1 MADRKETNRVPFTV
15 KWLEKVP
22 FPKKG
27 RAHYYDANLKHLG
40 LRVESPDRKI
50 FFWFRKV
57 NGEPTFK
64 KIGTYPATPIATAHG
79 QVNRF
84 DAQLE
89 QYAREKFTGENPFK
103 KKKKEQGVRVPTF
116 KEMMDAYCE
125 RHLRTEANNPAQA
138 EAVTRW
144 MIKKHCGDWFDT
156 RVDAITLEDVLTVR
170 NALGTKYHMANRVVE
185 RLRAIFNWA
194 GAQRDGSV
202 NFWKLENPTRS
213 VTIYKKKDFEPPR
226 KVFLKPEEL
235 LRFNEALKTETHAD
249 LRDFLTLALAT
260 GARRGNIL
268 AMEWAAVDLDLRTWH
283 LAETKTDPY
292 DVTLSPAALKVL
304 ERRRSEIPQSA
315 KFVFPS
321 YGATGHVVDLK
332 KEWTKFRKRAAI
344 AHIRVHDLR
353 RTCGSYMSMA
363 GISMKQIGAALGHS
377 TQQATEIYSE
387 LAQEVVAE
395 ARAAGERKMVQM
407 MKRAKKRTKRLVGPR
422 RKLLKGA
429 SNANA

>member
-1 MADRKETNRVPFTV
+1 MAERKETNRVTFTV
-15 KWLEKVP
+15 KWLDKVP
-22 FPKKG
+22 IPKVG
-27 RAHYYDANLKHLG
+27 RAHYYDTEPKTLG
-40 LRVESPDRKI
+40 LRIEAPDRKI

-57 NGEPTFK
+57 NSEPTFK
-64 KIGTYPATPIATAHG
+64 KIGSFPATSIATARG
-79 QVNRF
+79 QANRF
-84 DAQLE
+84 DALLE
-89 QYAREKFTGENPFK
+89 QYDRDGFTGDNPFAK
-103 KKKKEQGVRVPTF
+103 KKKDKSAPVPTF
-116 KEMMDAYCE
+116 KEMVDAYCE

-144 MIKKHCGDWFDT
+144 MTKKHCGDWYDR
-156 RVDAITLEDVLTVR
+156 RVDSITLEDILTAR
-170 NALGTKYHMANRVVE
+170 NALGTHYHMANRVVE

-194 GAQRDGSV
+194 GAQKDGTV
-202 NFWKLENPTRS
+202 NFWTVQNPTKS
-213 VTIYKKKDFEPPR
+213 VTLYKKKDHEPRR
-226 KVFLKPEEL
+226 KVYLKPEEL

-304 ERRRSEIPQSA
+304 EGRRSKIPQSA

-344 AHIRVHDLR
+344 PHIRVHDLR

-363 GISMKQIGAALGHS
+363 GISMRQIGAALGHS

-395 ARAAGERKMVQM
+395 ARAAGERKMAQM
-407 MKRAKKRTKRLVGPR
+407 MKRAKKRTKQLAAPR
-422 RKLLKGA
+422 RRLLKGA
-429 SNANA
+429 SNG